1 MLGFKLFG
9 SGLSDLA
16 VSAIGNDVNAAVS
29 AAGTDQA
36 GATELTNCLNSVT
49 TVAAS
54 SGVRLYA
61 GSAGDWQLVYNA
73 GANPLRVYP
82 FTGAKVNQLA
92 ANSPHVLAINTGC
105 VYFTLSS
112 TQIVGVLSA

>member
-16 VSAIGNDVNAAVS
+16 VSAIGNDVNAGVS
-29 AAGTDQA
+29 AAGTDQS
-36 GATELTNCLNSVT
+36 GATELSNCLNSVT

-61 GSAGDWQLVYNA
+61 GTAGDWQLVYNA
-73 GANPLRVYP
+73 GANPLKVYP
-82 FTGAKVNQLA
+82 PTSAKINGIATNGAHTLMQ
-92 ANSPHVLAINTGC
+92 NTAC
-105 VYFTLSS
+105 VYFFLST
-112 TQIVGVLSA
+112 TQVVGVLSA